1 MNISLMSS
9 RMAEYYEVTL
19 DKFGKYPFSYGEKID
34 GFTLKTIKSN
44 KSAINL
50 LTEREKRIFLTKLD

>member
-1 MNISLMSS
+1 MRS
-9 RMAEYYEVTL
+9 RMPEYYKVNL